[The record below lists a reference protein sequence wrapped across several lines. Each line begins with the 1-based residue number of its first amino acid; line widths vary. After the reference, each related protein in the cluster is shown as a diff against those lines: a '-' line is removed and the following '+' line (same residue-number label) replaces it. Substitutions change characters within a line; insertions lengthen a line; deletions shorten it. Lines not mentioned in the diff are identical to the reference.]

1 MYMYPMSKFGL
12 RERGNYLINEREQ

>member
-12 RERGNYLINEREQ
+12 RERGNYLINKREQ